1 MKLNGLKCY
10 LVRAWVAI
18 WPVYYCCCCL
28 LLLLL
33 CCVTRNLEQIYVTF
47 CYCSVRPVG
56 GSADWPT
63 ADLFSIGSFRCCGI
77 QMMRYISVKYYTHTH
92 RRGTRDRCFDY
103 STGPD
108 WLREGATA
116 CPNDGRTYRLCVKH
130 THIRSGC
137 QQGVKAHVPSAHLSG
152 RTTHTIRISNVNRV
166 EFMLNCTLHAL
177 LFYRSCIF
185 PCYVIINFMNIFS
198 AVRSASWK
206 LTSTMSTTKLQR
218 NDNENELLYCCVLFG
233 IRR

>member
-1 MKLNGLKCY
+1 MLWNSDD
-10 LVRAWVAI
+10 AI
-18 WPVYYCCCCL
+18 Y
-28 LLLLL
+28 
-33 CCVTRNLEQIYVTF
+33 
-47 CYCSVRPVG
+47 
-56 GSADWPT
+56 
-63 ADLFSIGSFRCCGI
+63 IGK
-77 QMMRYISVKYYTHTH
+77 VLHTHTH

-206 LTSTMSTTKLQR
+206 FFNDVNKKITTKWQR
-218 NDNENELLYCCVLFG
+218 KWIALLLCAVWNSPIKKCNEFKFYAIVFSAQFARHHTVSLVAIDDSRYDFHIFVAFVPFVFVG
-233 IRR
+233 D